1 MKGLFWND
9 FYRPKSLDDT
19 LMANDIR
26 IKIKGWVESWQRGE
40 VTKNALILW
49 GDPGLGKTTTAF
61 AIANELEVPV
71 IEMNASDLRD
81 RQSIKNI
88 AGLAS
93 IYMDL
98 FSIEKKGFSKVILM
112 DEADNIN
119 DSRSKNGSSDTGGM
133 NELLNVIRNTR
144 NPVIITM
151 NDYYGFRRKS
161 GGSDI
166 INNSLSIEFKLY
178 NRRRDIDYNENVRKL
193 RTNIIKIVEENGFR
207 ISQNDVSV
215 IIERNFPDIRGIIND
230 VQSIAINSNSSMMEN
245 LAEGQRD
252 SATSI
257 FEIMKE
263 IFRGRN
269 YEKIFELLRDK
280 DFDTSDLVV
289 WIDNNLPMEAEDPL
303 DLVNAYEILSTADIY
318 LGRVIKKQHFRYKV
332 YAEDI
337 SAGVFNGIST
347 VNKKFVKYE
356 FPSMIMSMS
365 RSKGSRSARKNA
377 LKKIGKIT
385 HTSSK
390 GAADLLWFY
399 SAIASTSKENK
410 IELMEL
416 LGLDEKEMEIITG

>member
-1 MKGLFWND
+1 MKGVFWND
-9 FYRPKSLDDT
+9 FYRPTNLDDT

-26 IKIKGWVESWQRGE
+26 IKIKNWIESWQMGE
-40 VTKNALILW
+40 VTKNAMILW
-49 GDPGLGKTTTAF
+49 GEPGLGKTTTAF
-61 AIANELEVPV
+61 AIANEFGVPV

-133 NELLNVIRNTR
+133 NELLNVIKNTR
-144 NPVIITM
+144 NPIILTM
-151 NDYYGFRRKS
+151 NDFYGFRRKS

-230 VQSIAINSNSSMMEN
+230 VSSKFPYILVIVN
-245 LAEGQRD
+245 I
-252 SATSI
+252 SSPVV
-257 FEIMKE
+257 K
-263 IFRGRN
+263 
-269 YEKIFELLRDK
+269 FEL
-280 DFDTSDLVV
+280 
-289 WIDNNLPMEAEDPL
+289 N
-303 DLVNAYEILSTADIY
+303 
-318 LGRVIKKQHFRYKV
+318 
-332 YAEDI
+332 
-337 SAGVFNGIST
+337 
-347 VNKKFVKYE
+347 
-356 FPSMIMSMS
+356 
-365 RSKGSRSARKNA
+365 
-377 LKKIGKIT
+377 
-385 HTSSK
+385 
-390 GAADLLWFY
+390 
-399 SAIASTSKENK
+399 
-410 IELMEL
+410 
-416 LGLDEKEMEIITG
+416 

>member
-9 FYRPKSLDDT
+9 FYRPTSLDDT

-61 AIANELEVPV
+61 AIANEFGVHV

-133 NELLNVIRNTR
+133 NELLNVIKNTR
-144 NPVIITM
+144 NPIILTM

-166 INNSLSIEFKLY
+166 INNSLSLFQRSML
-178 NRRRDIDYNENVRKL
+178 
-193 RTNIIKIVEENGFR
+193 
-207 ISQNDVSV
+207 QNLFDP
-215 IIERNFPDIRGIIND
+215 RPD
-230 VQSIAINSNSSMMEN
+230 S
-245 LAEGQRD
+245 
-252 SATSI
+252 
-257 FEIMKE
+257 
-263 IFRGRN
+263 
-269 YEKIFELLRDK
+269 
-280 DFDTSDLVV
+280 
-289 WIDNNLPMEAEDPL
+289 
-303 DLVNAYEILSTADIY
+303 
-318 LGRVIKKQHFRYKV
+318 
-332 YAEDI
+332 
-337 SAGVFNGIST
+337 
-347 VNKKFVKYE
+347 
-356 FPSMIMSMS
+356 PSL
-365 RSKGSRSARKNA
+365 NCCC
-377 LKKIGKIT
+377 L
-385 HTSSK
+385 
-390 GAADLLWFY
+390 LLW
-399 SAIASTSKENK
+399 TEHR
-410 IELMEL
+410 L
-416 LGLDEKEMEIITG
+416 